1 MSHPRPFRFG
11 LQGRTTGPRDEWIAM
26 VRRVEEMGF
35 SSYLALDHFVRGLD
49 PTASLM
55 AAAMVSDRLRIG
67 TLLFDNDFRHPAL
80 LAKAAASMD
89 VLSGGR
95 LELGIGAGW
104 LKEEYDQTGIPF
116 DSAGVR
122 IERMV
127 EAVHLIKRIFTE
139 EHPISFAGRHYTVTD
154 LICPPHPVQ
163 KPHPPIIIGG
173 GSKRIL
179 TVAAQEA
186 DIVGIT
192 TRARPDGSKDT
203 ADNTADLTAEKIG
216 WIRDAAGERFDQ
228 IELNVIISGR
238 RGHGRSRGRCRDD
251 RRPARHDTGGGAC
264 LSADPDWAPRRDGR
278 ATPGAPGAVRLLL
291 HRRHRVQH
299 GQTRPGGRRPRRHL
313 TADTYGFAAAN
324 LTPTGRRGAAC
335 RSLCA
340 SPNPVDSADTVP
352 AILPFSRSRGEG
364 PGMRAMDPPDSSS
377 RANPVSGKWMDLCL
391 RPDLGDEAGEQ
402 RAASLRYVNRWSCRD
417 IRRVS
422 PAMNCRAAVTAKSRR
437 PWLVL
442 QES

>member
-1 MSHPRPFRFG
+1 M
-11 LQGRTTGPRDEWIAM
+11 T
-26 VRRVEEMGF
+26 
-35 SSYLALDHFVRGLD
+35 
-49 PTASLM
+49 
-55 AAAMVSDRLRIG
+55 SDRLRIG

-127 EAVHLIKRIFTE
+127 EAVDLIKRIFTE
-139 EHPISFAGRHYTVTD
+139 EHPVSFAGRHYTVTD

-203 ADNTADLTAEKIG
+203 TDNTADLTVEKIS

-228 IELNVIISGR
+228 IELNVIISDVVVT
-238 RGHGRSRGRCRDD
+238 DD
-251 RRPARHDTGGGAC
+251 RAAAAETIAAQHGTTPAEVLASPQI
-264 LSADPDWAPRRDGR
+264 LIGR
-278 ATPGAPGAVRLLL
+278 AEEMVEQLQE
-291 HRRHRVQH
+291 RRER
-299 GQTRPGGRRPRRHL
+299 
-313 TADTYGFAAAN
+313 YGFSYIVVTEFNMDKLA
-324 LTPTGRRGAAC
+324 
-335 RSLCA
+335 
-340 SPNPVDSADTVP
+340 PVVDA
-352 AILPFSRSRGEG
+352 L
-364 PGMRAMDPPDSSS
+364 
-377 RANPVSGKWMDLCL
+377 
-391 RPDLGDEAGEQ
+391 AG
-402 RAASLRYVNRWSCRD
+402 
-417 IRRVS
+417 
-422 PAMNCRAAVTAKSRR
+422 T
-437 PWLVL
+437 
-442 QES
+442 

>member
-67 TLLFDNDFRHPAL
+67 TLLFDNDFRHPAV
-80 LAKAAASMD
+80 LAKAAASLD

-203 ADNTADLTAEKIG
+203 ADNTADLTVEKIS

-228 IELNVIISGR
+228 IELNVIISDVVVT
-238 RGHGRSRGRCRDD
+238 DD
-251 RRPARHDTGGGAC
+251 RAAAAETIAAQHGTTPAEVLASPQI
-264 LSADPDWAPRRDGR
+264 LIGR
-278 ATPGAPGAVRLLL
+278 AEEMVEQLQE
-291 HRRHRVQH
+291 RRER
-299 GQTRPGGRRPRRHL
+299 
-313 TADTYGFAAAN
+313 YGFSYIVVTEFNMDKLA
-324 LTPTGRRGAAC
+324 
-335 RSLCA
+335 
-340 SPNPVDSADTVP
+340 PVVDA
-352 AILPFSRSRGEG
+352 L
-364 PGMRAMDPPDSSS
+364 
-377 RANPVSGKWMDLCL
+377 
-391 RPDLGDEAGEQ
+391 AG
-402 RAASLRYVNRWSCRD
+402 
-417 IRRVS
+417 
-422 PAMNCRAAVTAKSRR
+422 T
-437 PWLVL
+437 
-442 QES
+442 

>member
-1 MSHPRPFRFG
+1 
-11 LQGRTTGPRDEWIAM
+11 M
-26 VRRVEEMGF
+26 VRRVEDMGF

-55 AAAMVSDRLRIG
+55 AAAMVADRLRIG
-67 TLLFDNDFRHPAL
+67 SLLFDNDFRHPAV
-80 LAKAAASMD
+80 LAKAAASLD

-116 DSAGVR
+116 DPPGVR

-139 EHPISFAGRHYTVTD
+139 GHPVSFAGRYYTVTD

-216 WIRDAAGERFDQ
+216 WIRDAAGERFEQ
-228 IELNVIISGR
+228 IELNVIISDVVVT
-238 RGHGRSRGRCRDD
+238 DD
-251 RRPARHDTGGGAC
+251 RAAAAETIA
-264 LSADPDWAPRRDGR
+264 A
-278 ATPGAPGAVRLLL
+278 
-291 HRRHRVQH
+291 QH
-299 GQTRPGGRRPRRHL
+299 GTTPAEVLASPQILIGRPEDMVEQLQERRER
-313 TADTYGFAAAN
+313 YGFSYIVVTEFNMDKIAPVVAT
-324 LTPTGRRGAAC
+324 LTGT
-335 RSLCA
+335 
-340 SPNPVDSADTVP
+340 
-352 AILPFSRSRGEG
+352 
-364 PGMRAMDPPDSSS
+364 
-377 RANPVSGKWMDLCL
+377 
-391 RPDLGDEAGEQ
+391 
-402 RAASLRYVNRWSCRD
+402 
-417 IRRVS
+417 
-422 PAMNCRAAVTAKSRR
+422 
-437 PWLVL
+437 
-442 QES
+442 